1 VERLA
6 RRLGSDESDA
16 ADVLC
21 GGHAPTFRRGGGSV
35 NLASAR
41 KAAAAIVADYLP
53 RHWAERLKARHA
65 SSGAAAASAVPATP
79 SQGTADAAATRSS
92 ASSPGAASP
101 SSPGAASPSVPP
113 TPAAVTV
120 VSHDALAGLA
130 PKGVED
136 APTVVFGFAGG
147 RCVGCYMY
155 ACIEEKILGR
165 HFF

>member
-79 SQGTADAAATRSS
+79 AQGTADAAATRSS

-101 SSPGAASPSVPP
+101 SVPA

-147 RCVGCYMY
+147 RCVGCCMY